1 MAKNCPRCD
10 EAGTE
15 KVSDSPIPG
24 IWEVYRCRHCN
35 FVWRSTEN
43 LAGIHKYDRSLVDRV
58 VPAWPQLKPKPQT

>member
-58 VPAWPQLKPKPQT
+58 VPAWPQLKPKPRT